1 VRAVASSWRLAGILS
16 ARSGTRIN
24 ITSGVD
30 RAFMGSHNSVQRPDQ
45 VSDDIYGPGKNA
57 SPKPGEPIDNY
68 FNRSAFALAAPGT
81 LGNAMRNVAVG
92 PKFWQADLAISKLVS
107 IVGTQRLELR
117 LETFNLFNTFNW
129 GNPGAPADDPTAQGS
144 NFNAS
149 TFGRI
154 TSQAGIPRIL
164 QFGVK
169 YDF

>member
-1 VRAVASSWRLAGILS
+1 VRAVASNWRLSGILN

-30 RAFMGSHNSVQRPDQ
+30 RAFTGSHNSVQRPDQ

-57 SPKPGEPIDNY
+57 SPKPGEPIENY
-68 FNRSAFALAAPGT
+68 FNRNAFALAAPGT
-81 LGNAMRNVAVG
+81 LGNTIRNVAVG
-92 PKFWQADLAISKLVS
+92 PKFWQVDLAISKLVS
-107 IVGTQRLELR
+107 LVGTQRIELR
-117 LETFNLFNTFNW
+117 FETFNLFNTFNW
-129 GNPGAPADDPTAQGS
+129 GNPGAASDDPTAQS
-144 NFNAS
+144 VNFSAS